1 MKNSPTEYLEGKDF
15 SLVLGGPFFQLL
27 KRVHLSGKELEL
39 VKLRIVA
46 LAMFAW
52 LPLLLLSILNGQAWG
67 DSLNLPFIEDLDVHI
82 RFLVALP
89 ILIFAELLVHQRI
102 SIVVKEFQE
111 RKLIPDSEISKFHNA
126 ISSALRLRNS
136 FIAEI
141 AIVVLIYGIG
151 YQLVWDQTAGLDS
164 SAWYSNQALEKGNIS
179 LAGIWFRYL
188 SLPVFQFLFVR
199 WYYRIFIWA
208 RFLFQVSKIK
218 LRLLPTHPDDV
229 GGLGFLA
236 NSIFAFMPLA
246 FAHGVLMAGLI
257 SNHIFQEGAMLLD
270 FKVLIIVVVVLVV
283 CLIILPLFFFSS
295 QLSEAKRKG
304 SMEYGRFASQFV
316 KEFDDRW
323 LKKKGT
329 GDDARMG
336 HDIQSLADLANSFNV
351 VEKMQF
357 APITKSNFIML
368 VVVTIAP
375 VLPLVLTMMPL
386 SELVKMLSGVLF

>member
-27 KRVHLSGKELEL
+27 KRVHLSGKGLEL
-39 VKLRIVA
+39 VKLRIIVLA
-46 LAMFAW
+46 LFAW

-111 RKLIPDSEISKFHNA
+111 RNLIPESDISKFHHA

-136 FIAEI
+136 SIAEI

-151 YQLVWDQTAGLDS
+151 YQLVWDQTAGIDS
-164 SAWYSNQALEKGNIS
+164 SAWYSDQALGKGNLS

-199 WYYRIFIWA
+199 WYFRIFIWA

-236 NSIFAFMPLA
+236 NSIFALMPLA

-257 SNHIFQEGAMLLD
+257 SNHIFQEGASLLD
-270 FKVLIIVVVVLVV
+270 FKVLIIVVVVLVI

-304 SMEYGRFASQFV
+304 SMEYGRFASEFV

-323 LKKKGT
+323 LKKKGIV
-329 GDDARMG
+329 DDSRMG

-357 APITKSNFIML
+357 APITKSNFIIL
-368 VVVTIAP
+368 VAVTIAP

-386 SELVKMLSGVLF
+386 AELVKMLSGVLF

>member
-111 RKLIPDSEISKFHNA
+111 RKLIPDSEINKFHNA

>member
-102 SIVVKEFQE
+102 SIVVKEFLE

-164 SAWYSNQALEKGNIS
+164 SAWYSNQALENGNIT